1 MTTELAIWTSSE
13 LDLIKQQIA
22 PGASDGELA
31 LFAQVCRQTGLNPFT
46 KQIYAVKRWDSVKRQ
61 ETTAFQVGIDGARLI
76 AERTGKYAGQLGPFW
91 CGPDAA
97 WVDVWLSPEPP
108 AAARV
113 GVIRSDFEQPLWAVA
128 RYETYVQRTKEG
140 APTRFWKNMPDLM
153 LAKCAESL
161 GIRKAFPQELSGVY
175 TDDEMGQAET
185 PREVEPAPKAM
196 PAELVAGHCEWH
208 GQAFDRTT
216 RQGTPYHFAGQNAC
230 DGEVIRTR
238 EGEVLYRRED
248 IQGFEAE
255 MAAVVVVPEMPA
267 TEPLDIPQG
276 VAVCQNCDAKPA
288 LPNSAYC
295 SACEFEMFGEQQ
307 PPMMPISEEH

>member
-1 MTTELAIWTSSE
+1 MTQELAIWSSSE

-31 LFAQVCRQTGLNPFT
+31 LFAQVCKQTGLNPFT
-46 KQIYAVKRWDSVKRQ
+46 KQIYAVKRWDSVKRI

-76 AERTGKYAGQLGPFW
+76 AERTGKYAGQRGPYW
-91 CGPDAA
+91 CGMDGK
-97 WVDVWLSPEPP
+97 WEDVWLSAEPP

-113 GVIRSDFEQPLWAVA
+113 GVIRSDFNEVLWAVA
-128 RYETYVQRTKEG
+128 RYDSYVQRTKEG
-140 APTRFWKNMPDLM
+140 NPTRFWKLMPDIM

-175 TDDEMGQAET
+175 TDDEMGQADS
-185 PREVEPAPKAM
+185 PQQVEPTPKAR
-196 PAELVAGHCEWH
+196 PVNDSLDYCEWH
-208 GQAFDRTT
+208 HQPFVMTT
-216 RQGTPYHFAGQNAC
+216 SRGTILHFVGQNAC
-230 DGEVIRTR
+230 DGEIIRTPQ
-238 EGEVLYRRED
+238 GEILYRRED

-255 MAAVVVVPEMPA
+255 MAAVVAVPEMPE

-288 LPNSAYC
+288 LANSAYC
-295 SACEFEMFGEQQ
+295 SACEFEMFGDQQ
-307 PPMMPISEEH
+307 APMVATDG

>member
-1 MTTELAIWTSSE
+1 MTQELAIWTSSE

-31 LFAQVCRQTGLNPFT
+31 LFAQVCKQTGLNPFT
-46 KQIYAVKRWDSVKRQ
+46 KQIYAVKRYDSVQKR

-97 WVDVWLSPEPP
+97 WVDVWLSADPP

-128 RYETYVQRTKEG
+128 RYDSYVQKTKEG
-140 APTRFWKNMPDLM
+140 SPTRFWKLMPDIM

-175 TDDEMGQAET
+175 TEDEMGQADT
-185 PREVEPAPKAM
+185 PREVQPSESVSAL
-196 PAELVAGHCEWH
+196 ELAFGKRRGPGDLGHCEWH
-208 GQAFDRTT
+208 GQ
-216 RQGTPYHFAGQNAC
+216 PFA
-230 DGEVIRTR
+230 RTR
-238 EGEVLYRRED
+238 AEGPPTTLRGKTPV
-248 IQGFEAE
+248 
-255 MAAVVVVPEMPA
+255 MARSSAPARVRSPVPA
-267 TEPLDIPQG
+267 RG
-276 VAVCQNCDAKPA
+276 HDAG
-288 LPNSAYC
+288 L
-295 SACEFEMFGEQQ
+295 
-307 PPMMPISEEH
+307 

>member
-1 MTTELAIWTSSE
+1 MTQELAIWTSSE

-31 LFAQVCRQTGLNPFT
+31 LFAQVCKQTGLNPFT
-46 KQIYAVKRWDSVKRQ
+46 KQIYAVKRYDSVQKR

-128 RYETYVQRTKEG
+128 RYDSYVQKTKEG
-140 APTRFWKNMPDLM
+140 NPTRFWKLMPDIM

-175 TDDEMGQAET
+175 TEDEMGQADT
-185 PREVEPAPKAM
+185 PSEVQPSQPAQVLAPTFD
-196 PAELVAGHCEWH
+196 
-208 GQAFDRTT
+208 QA
-216 RQGTPYHFAGQNAC
+216 
-230 DGEVIRTR
+230 
-238 EGEVLYRRED
+238 
-248 IQGFEAE
+248 
-255 MAAVVVVPEMPA
+255 
-267 TEPLDIPQG
+267 
-276 VAVCQNCDAKPA
+276 
-288 LPNSAYC
+288 
-295 SACEFEMFGEQQ
+295 
-307 PPMMPISEEH
+307 